1 MAVASATFR
10 QRATLLT
17 RRFNS
22 QFGVASLTALGYGL
36 YFLTRLLHFHGDVT
50 RFVLAGSDYIPSAS
64 GAAVGLSVASHAGGY
79 DGQFYYLLALNPF
92 SPHPALP
99 GAHFDI
105 PAYRAQRI
113 LYPLLAWT
121 LSLGGRPALVPT
133 MLVVVNLAAI
143 IAIGWLAATL
153 AQRLGAQPIWG
164 LLLAFYPGLLLSLA
178 RDLAEPL
185 AMACA
190 LAGLLF
196 ARDRRWGWA
205 AVALSLAVLAR
216 ETTALIALA
225 LLVIGIVDGMARLT
239 PRLERMRAIVLG
251 EQRGDLRWPGALIA
265 GAVPLL
271 VAAIWQ
277 VFLLIHWGRLG
288 VFAAGTNNI
297 TFPLLGLVEGI
308 VAWHMLWPLP
318 LQLIHLLDAL
328 YLVGLAEVA
337 RRLLV
342 RERRG
347 GLLAIAWGCYLLLTL
362 CLSVFVWDYYWNFL
376 RGAME
381 LAMLSLLL
389 LITASPRW
397 RNTALAATLS
407 LWLITF
413 IVSAPSVR

>member
-1 MAVASATFR
+1 MAVAAATIT
-10 QRATLLT
+10 QRATALT
-17 RRFNS
+17 QRFNS
-22 QFGVASLTALGYGL
+22 ARGVAALTALGYGL
-36 YFLTRLLHFHGDVT
+36 YFLTRLLIFHGDIT

-64 GAAVGLSVASHAGGY
+64 GAAVGLSVAPHAGGY

-92 SPHPALP
+92 TPHPALP

-113 LYPLLAWT
+113 LYPLLAWA
-121 LSLGGRPALVPT
+121 LSLGGRPTLVPT

-153 AQRLGAQPIWG
+153 AQRFGAQPCWG
-164 LLLAFYPGLLLSLA
+164 VLVAFYPGLLLSLA

-185 AMACA
+185 ALACA

-196 ARDRRWGWA
+196 AHDRRWGWA
-205 AVALSLAVLAR
+205 AAALSLAILAR

-225 LLVIGIVDGMARLT
+225 LLVVAPVDGMARLT
-239 PRLERMRAIVLG
+239 PRLERIRDAVLG
-251 EQRGDLRWPGALIA
+251 NRRDGSCWPGAFVA
-265 GAVPLL
+265 GVVPLL
-271 VAAIWQ
+271 VAVLWQ
-277 VFLLIHWGRLG
+277 VFLLVHWGRLG
-288 VFAAGTNNI
+288 VFAAGANNI
-297 TFPLLGLVEGI
+297 SFPLVGLVEGF

-318 LQLIHLLDAL
+318 LQLMHLVDAL
-328 YLVGLAEVA
+328 YLFGLAEAA

-347 GLLAIAWGCYLLLTL
+347 GMLPLAWGFYLLLTL

-381 LAMLSLLL
+381 LAILSLLL
-389 LITASPRW
+389 LISASPRW

-413 IVSAPSVR
+413 IVSAP